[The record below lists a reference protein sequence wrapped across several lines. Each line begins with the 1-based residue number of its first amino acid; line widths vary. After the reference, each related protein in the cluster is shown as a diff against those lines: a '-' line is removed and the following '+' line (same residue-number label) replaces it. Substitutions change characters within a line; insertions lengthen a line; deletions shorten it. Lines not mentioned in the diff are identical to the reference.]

1 MVWDPNALPSQ
12 EGRVLAGRS
21 PAELAAAERAIADA
35 PRAGARSNLGYGRS
49 MAGPARRVRSELGAY
64 LRGRREA
71 VEPESLG
78 LARGQRRVAGLRR
91 EEVATFAGVSIDY
104 YTRLEQGRETSPSP
118 QLLDALCRVFR
129 LSEDERLHLYRLAG
143 ADVVQERS
151 PLGTDVSPEIQG
163 LLDRWSTNPAFVYNE
178 GQEILAANA
187 LGRTLHQGFSR
198 TDNFARM
205 MFLDPFAR
213 TFYVEWE
220 RVALET
226 VGALRQ
232 AWGKASARAGI
243 QDLVDSLADVDAD
256 FARMWDVHV
265 VLGKTHKTKR
275 LLHPVVGQLTLEY
288 HDFIVPSAQ
297 SLHLL
302 VCDAERGSESE
313 ASLELL
319 GGLSREAESSMP

>member
-1 MVWDPNALPSQ
+1 MS
-12 EGRVLAGRS
+12 GTS
-21 PAELAAAERAIADA
+21 
-35 PRAGARSNLGYGRS
+35 
-49 MAGPARRVRSELGAY
+49 RRVRSELGVY
-64 LRGRREA
+64 LRRRREA

-78 LARGQRRVAGLRR
+78 LARGQRRVTGLRR

-118 QLLDALCRVFR
+118 QLLDALCRVLG

-143 ADVVQERS
+143 ADVVQQRS
-151 PLGTDVSPEIQG
+151 PLGTGVPSEIQS
-163 LLDRWSTNPAFVYNE
+163 LLDRWSMNPAFVYDE
-178 GQEILAANA
+178 RQEILAANT
-187 LGRTLHQGFSR
+187 LGRALHQGFAR

-243 QDLVDSLADVDAD
+243 QDLVDGLAGADAD

-265 VLGKTHKTKR
+265 VLGKTHKSKR

-288 HDFIVPSAQ
+288 HDFIVPSGQ
-297 SLHLL
+297 GLHLL
-302 VCDAERGSESE
+302 VCDAERGSTTEESLQLLGSLSPDAE
-313 ASLELL
+313 ASK
-319 GGLSREAESSMP
+319 A